1 MFIGELGCD
10 QAESSG
16 VAGRPLKLDP
26 GNTGGGKM
34 KGHTPILP
42 TVSQQPAFY
51 RHFSSKDQKND
62 TVSIRPQG
70 QPHP

>member
-1 MFIGELGCD
+1 MPIGELGSY

-34 KGHTPILP
+34 KGSYRLLP
-42 TVSQQPAFY
+42 SASLQPAFL
-51 RHFSSKDQKND
+51 RHFSSKEGKND
-62 TVSIRPQG
+62 STGISPQRRIDA
-70 QPHP
+70 